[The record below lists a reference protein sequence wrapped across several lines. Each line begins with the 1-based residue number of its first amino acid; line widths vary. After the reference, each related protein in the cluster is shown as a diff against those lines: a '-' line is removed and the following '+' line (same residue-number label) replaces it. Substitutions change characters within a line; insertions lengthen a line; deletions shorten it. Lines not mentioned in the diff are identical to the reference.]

1 LAARAVASG
10 DVVPLL
16 FTTLR
21 TLDSTPDEVDF
32 RGFEPA
38 FVLIDSDLLAFL
50 QRSAEDDEPLIWSVV
65 GSTGSRTIDVLVF
78 ERAAAPGVLY
88 LYVCSA
94 PTGRLT
100 AAWLSANEGRC
111 THSDRHFED
120 LQSRIWAL
128 VEHLV
133 GTLWMFDLHGF
144 KSE

>member
-1 LAARAVASG
+1 M
-10 DVVPLL
+10 
-16 FTTLR
+16 
-21 TLDSTPDEVDF
+21 
-32 RGFEPA
+32 
-38 FVLIDSDLLAFL
+38 LIDSDLLTFL
-50 QRSAEDDEPLIWSVV
+50 KRSVEDDEPLIWSVV

-78 ERAAAPGVLY
+78 ERTAALGVLY

-100 AAWLSANEGRC
+100 ATWLSANKGRC
-111 THSDRHFED
+111 TRNDRHFED

-144 KSE
+144 Q